1 MALEAK
7 LNGVVASASEVRKI
21 REICG
26 EDFIIVCPAI
36 RPTWSVVDD
45 QVRVVTPTD
54 AIQAGVDFMVVG
66 RPVINAENKI
76 DAINL
81 IIAEIENAMC
91 GNIVSIN

>member
-1 MALEAK
+1 
-7 LNGVVASASEVRKI
+7 
-21 REICG
+21 
-26 EDFIIVCPAI
+26 
-36 RPTWSVVDD
+36 
-45 QVRVVTPTD
+45 VVTPTD